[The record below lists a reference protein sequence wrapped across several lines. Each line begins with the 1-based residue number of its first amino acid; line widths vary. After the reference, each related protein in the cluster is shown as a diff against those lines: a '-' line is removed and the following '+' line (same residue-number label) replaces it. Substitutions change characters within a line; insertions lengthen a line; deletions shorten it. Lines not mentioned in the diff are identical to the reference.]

1 MVGLIM
7 AQEVTFREITAIA
20 NYLYPKIKAKV
31 RESNKQ
37 KLRNY
42 QPSETFI
49 KLKAMFQ
56 KIEFLDSQRES
67 LLSQIESVQRDICDI
82 LYDEY
87 DYTDSPFTLKEDHT
101 FDLIK
106 NKESGIIEAPNIDQ
120 ITDDVIIASMN
131 DDFSVK
137 EFIKE
142 ELSKF

>member
-1 MVGLIM
+1 M

>member
-1 MVGLIM
+1 
-7 AQEVTFREITAIA
+7 
-20 NYLYPKIKAKV
+20 
-31 RESNKQ
+31 
-37 KLRNY
+37 
-42 QPSETFI
+42 
-49 KLKAMFQ
+49 MFQ

>member
-7 AQEVTFREITAIA
+7 AQEVNFREITAIA